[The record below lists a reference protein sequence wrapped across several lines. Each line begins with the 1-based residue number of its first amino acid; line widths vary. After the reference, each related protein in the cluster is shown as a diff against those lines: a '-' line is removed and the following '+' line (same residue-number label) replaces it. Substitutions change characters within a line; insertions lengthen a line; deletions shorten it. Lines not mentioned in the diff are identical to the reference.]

1 MQEGLTAAA
10 EAALEEYAQ
19 LLLDAHIHIHIHG
32 RVHIYIYIYVYIYI
46 YIYMYIHRYAQ
57 VLLDAERSLD
67 AESRTQSVLARR
79 TASAHTEL
87 AALRVKCHSAQQ
99 EVLRLRT
106 LVRHYEIRYPRA
118 FASPMLEGH
127 VAAAAAVAAVA
138 TLPAV
143 AVEVVGEEVGKAV
156 EVGKAEEVVAEEV
169 LADRADRAPPGGG
182 DGSAEPMIVNP
193 DETEPPDATLPAVP
207 LIVNP
212 DEMRRLARLGLA
224 VHPLLTN
231 DKYAPPASGG
241 TMADYEVR
249 RLRELIS
256 FVISN
261 ELPANPSLEML
272 DLQQASELQYECL
285 EASAPL
291 GMHTHAYTCILIH
304 TRKHTYTC
312 THMCTRYECFE
323 ASAAAAVYTADGDSL
338 RTMETPLHMAAAGV
352 VELGTLGSSAQS
364 TTKSPQLGSSAQST
378 TESPHPADH
387 GGGSALVEQMTFD
400 DSTAEGGPTPHLL
413 APP

>member
-1 MQEGLTAAA
+1 
-10 EAALEEYAQ
+10 
-19 LLLDAHIHIHIHG
+19 
-32 RVHIYIYIYVYIYI
+32 
-46 YIYMYIHRYAQ
+46 
-57 VLLDAERSLD
+57 
-67 AESRTQSVLARR
+67 
-79 TASAHTEL
+79 
-87 AALRVKCHSAQQ
+87 
-99 EVLRLRT
+99 
-106 LVRHYEIRYPRA
+106 
-118 FASPMLEGH
+118 
-127 VAAAAAVAAVA
+127 
-138 TLPAV
+138 
-143 AVEVVGEEVGKAV
+143 
-156 EVGKAEEVVAEEV
+156 
-169 LADRADRAPPGGG
+169 
-182 DGSAEPMIVNP
+182 MIVNP

-272 DLQQASELQYECL
+272 DLQQASELQYEC
-285 EASAPL
+285 
-291 GMHTHAYTCILIH
+291 
-304 TRKHTYTC
+304 
-312 THMCTRYECFE
+312 FE

-352 VELGTLGSSAQS
+352 VELGSSAQS

-400 DSTAEGGPTPHLL
+400 DSTAEESPPPPPPPAEGGAELL
-413 APP
+413 ARRVAERREELQTRVAMQRVNLYAPEVHAEVVSAQEEVRREEDAAAVAAAAGGEFAQALIGF